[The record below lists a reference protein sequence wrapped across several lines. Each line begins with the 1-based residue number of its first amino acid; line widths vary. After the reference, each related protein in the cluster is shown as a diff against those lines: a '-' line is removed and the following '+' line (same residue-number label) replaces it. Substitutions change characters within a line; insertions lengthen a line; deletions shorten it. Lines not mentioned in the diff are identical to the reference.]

1 MIKVF
6 VKTQEDMSEASI
18 TLLQDTSCSVIN
30 FSLKVR
36 AVLISSA
43 FFFFFI
49 HVTGNPHL
57 HLTTFT
63 LQERL
68 L

>member
-6 VKTQEDMSEASI
+6 VKPQEDMSEASI
-18 TLLQDTSCSVIN
+18 ILLQNTSCSVIN

-43 FFFFFI
+43 FFFFLI
-49 HVTGNPHL
+49 HATGNPHNI
-57 HLTTFT
+57 HI
-63 LQERL
+63 RI
-68 L
+68 